1 MNQKKDI
8 SRWLLVLLSLVILI
22 VVVGAITRL
31 TQSGLSI
38 VEWNVIT
45 GILPPLN
52 EEQWNIEFDKYKES
66 PEYKIVNQGMKLSD
80 FKTIYFWEY
89 LHRLLARLLG
99 LISVIP
105 LIYFII
111 KKKINFN
118 ETKELLAIPLLVGV
132 QGLIGWMMVKS
143 GLDLKTYNSIG
154 VSHYMLALHLSL
166 ALVTYSI
173 ILWNYLKIN
182 NKTLVNSYVYNM
194 NYGFFVFSMI
204 FVQIILGALLSGLDA
219 GLITNNFPD
228 INGEFYPSKA
238 LVDLSN
244 PYFVH
249 FVHRWLPIIMML
261 IGFLIFNKIKANLN
275 QTQKSLFGILV
286 IIFIIQMLLG
296 ILTVL
301 TSINILMAIM
311 HQLNA
316 IIMLT
321 VALIISFSFNSK

>member
-8 SRWLLVLLSLVILI
+8 SRWLLVMLSLVILI

-166 ALVTYSI
+166 ALVTLSI
-173 ILWNYLKIN
+173 
-182 NKTLVNSYVYNM
+182 
-194 NYGFFVFSMI
+194 
-204 FVQIILGALLSGLDA
+204 
-219 GLITNNFPD
+219 
-228 INGEFYPSKA
+228 
-238 LVDLSN
+238 
-244 PYFVH
+244 
-249 FVHRWLPIIMML
+249 
-261 IGFLIFNKIKANLN
+261 FL
-275 QTQKSLFGILV
+275 
-286 IIFIIQMLLG
+286 
-296 ILTVL
+296 
-301 TSINILMAIM
+301 
-311 HQLNA
+311 
-316 IIMLT
+316 
-321 VALIISFSFNSK
+321 